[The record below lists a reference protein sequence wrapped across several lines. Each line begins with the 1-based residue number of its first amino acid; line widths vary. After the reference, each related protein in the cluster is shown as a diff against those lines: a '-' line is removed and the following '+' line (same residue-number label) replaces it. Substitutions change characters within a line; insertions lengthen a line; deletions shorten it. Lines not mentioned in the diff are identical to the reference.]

1 MTEFSQARRAAF
13 EPQTTSS
20 PKSQTTPR
28 QNPVSNNRISPPS
41 PQIRNTGRISQLSL
55 LNKVDVDSTIAEK
68 NKVQGSSLEK
78 TQIDTTPTIKS
89 ASTTSQDVTLKLNQ
103 TITKTVTSTPE
114 PKIPQNDQL
123 FDDDLTFSIS
133 DVTD

>member
-1 MTEFSQARRAAF
+1 
-13 EPQTTSS
+13 
-20 PKSQTTPR
+20 
-28 QNPVSNNRISPPS
+28 
-41 PQIRNTGRISQLSL
+41 
-55 LNKVDVDSTIAEK
+55 VDSTIAEK